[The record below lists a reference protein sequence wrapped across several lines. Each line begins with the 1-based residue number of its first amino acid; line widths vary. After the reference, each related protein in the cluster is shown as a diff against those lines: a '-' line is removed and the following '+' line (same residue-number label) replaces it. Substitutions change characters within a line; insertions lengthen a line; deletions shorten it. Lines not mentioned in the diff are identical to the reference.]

1 MGGFALR
8 IAYVPFMDYLKF
20 CQVSRN
26 KNRATCQML
35 MFSVLVS
42 DGSNYVAETV
52 CKSYGD
58 WIRRVELSCNND
70 DYYIHIINLQF
81 AERETCGQSKGKCL
95 VLTYL

>member
-1 MGGFALR
+1 M
-8 IAYVPFMDYLKF
+8 
-20 CQVSRN
+20 
-26 KNRATCQML
+26 KNLATCQML
-35 MFSVLVS
+35 IFSVLVS

>member
-1 MGGFALR
+1 MYRLFG
-8 IAYVPFMDYLKF
+8 YLK
-20 CQVSRN
+20 RN
-26 KNRATCQML
+26 KENLATCQVL

-42 DGSNYVAETV
+42 DGSNYVAESV
-52 CKSYGD
+52 CKSYSD

-95 VLTYL
+95 LPTYF